1 MLLDMSAMSMAVLV
15 HVRPSCSVPLPWS
28 WSEVDLML
36 EVDSLFEVCRA
47 DQDATR
53 PLAPH

>member
-28 WSEVDLML
+28 WSEVDFD
-36 EVDSLFEVCRA
+36 VGSGQPFEERRA